1 MNPRP
6 ASLSRVSS
14 THLVMPNDTNYLGT
28 IFGGKVMQYIDT
40 TAGIAAMRH
49 SRRVC
54 VTASLDRLDFHVPIE
69 SGHIIMLHASVN
81 RAFATSME
89 VGVRVERENP
99 LTGEVAHTASA
110 YLTFVALD
118 ETGRPV
124 EVPPLGLETDED
136 RRRFDGALARRE
148 ARKR

>member
-6 ASLSRVSS
+6 VDLSRVSS
-14 THLVMPNDTNYLGT
+14 TYLVMPNDTNNLGT

-40 TAGIAAMRH
+40 TAAIAAMRH

-69 SGHIIMLHASVN
+69 SGHIIVLQASVN
-81 RAFATSME
+81 RAFTTSME

-99 LTGEVAHTASA
+99 LTGEIAHTASA
-110 YLTFVALD
+110 YLTFVAVD
-118 ETGRPV
+118 EIGRPV
-124 EVPPLGLETDED
+124 EIPPLGLVTADD
-136 RRRFDGALARRE
+136 RRRFDEALARRE
-148 ARKR
+148 LRNR

>member
-1 MNPRP
+1 MDPRP
-6 ASLSRVSS
+6 VSASRVSS
-14 THLVMPNDTNYLGT
+14 THLVMPNDTNDLGT

-40 TAGIAAMRH
+40 MAAIAAMRH

-69 SGHIIMLHASVN
+69 SGHIIMLRASVN
-81 RAFATSME
+81 RAFTTSME

-99 LTGEVAHTASA
+99 LTGEIAHTASA

-124 EVPPLGLETDED
+124 EIPPLALESAEE
-136 RRRFDGALARRE
+136 RRRFDEALARRQ
-148 ARKR
+148 ARGR